1 VTVIHRITDL
11 PKRQQAAV
19 VTLVNRLASLQL
31 PDEFVETLL
40 RRSGNDAEAIW
51 RYMMD
56 AGFARHADE
65 WLKENVPAIVQETT

>member
-1 VTVIHRITDL
+1 MTVVHRITDL
-11 PKRQQAAV
+11 SKRQQTAV

-56 AGFARHADE
+56 EGFARHADK
-65 WLKENVPAIVQETT
+65 WLKENVPAIVQGTT